1 MLSDRENEMYK
12 GILLSLSASC
22 LFGLV
27 YYYPVFLKPLSI
39 IDIFCWRLLMSFPA
53 IMLLVFAERQW
64 ASVTEL
70 FKRIVQKPLF
80 LFALIFS
87 ALLLS
92 IQMLIFVWAPLSG
105 RALST
110 SLGYFMLPLTMV
122 VCGRIFYKERF
133 SFLQKIAV
141 ALAFVG
147 VALEVYITGAFS
159 WETIVITLGYPI
171 YFMFRRRMSIDGIA
185 GTFSDFFFLALGCL
199 IYFIVQYDTQKI
211 IDDVVNFHVYIP
223 LLGIITAI
231 AFAAYFSA
239 SRLLPLGL
247 FGLLGYVEPIL
258 LAIVSIVFL
267 HETIQPEHIVSYG
280 LIWGAVCVLVLE
292 GLIYTIRNFKRKRIK

>member
-1 MLSDRENEMYK
+1 MYR
-12 GILLSLSASC
+12 GILLSLVASC

-27 YYYPVFLKPLSI
+27 YYYPVLLKPLSI

-53 IMLLVFAERQW
+53 IALLVFCDRQC
-64 ASVTEL
+64 STIIDL
-70 FKRIVQKPLF
+70 IKRIKKHPLF
-80 LFALIFS
+80 LLALLFS
-87 ALLLS
+87 AILIG

-105 RALST
+105 NALST

-122 VCGRIFYKERF
+122 ISGRVFYKERF

-141 ALAFVG
+141 ALAFCG
-147 VALEVYITGAFS
+147 VVLEVYITGAFS
-159 WETIVITLGYPI
+159 WETAVICIGYPI
-171 YFMFRRRMSIDGIA
+171 YFMFRRYMKIDGIA
-185 GTFSDFFFLALGCL
+185 GTFSDFFFIAIGCL
-199 IYFIVQYDTQKI
+199 IYFIIQYDGQKI
-211 IDDVVNFHVYIP
+211 ADDIFHFHIYIP

-258 LAIVSIVFL
+258 LALVSIIFL
-267 HETIQPEHIVSYG
+267 HEQISPEHMIPYG
-280 LIWGAVCVLVLE
+280 LIWGAVCVLILE
-292 GLIYTIRNFKRKRIK
+292 GLIYTLRNFKYKRAN

>member
-1 MLSDRENEMYK
+1 MYK
-12 GILLSLSASC
+12 GILLSLTASC

-53 IMLLVFAERQW
+53 IALLVVIEKQW
-64 ASVTEL
+64 QTVVDL
-70 FKRIVQKPLF
+70 FKRIYHQPLF
-80 LFALIFS
+80 LLALLFS
-87 ALLLS
+87 ASLLS
-92 IQMLIFVWAPLSG
+92 IQMLLFVWAPLSG
-105 RALST
+105 KALST

-122 VCGRIFYKERF
+122 VCGRVFYKERF

-141 ALAFVG
+141 FLAFIGVG
-147 VALEVYITGAFS
+147 LEVYITGAFS
-159 WETIVITLGYPI
+159 WETAVICLGYPI
-171 YFMFRRRMSIDGIA
+171 YFMFRRYMKIDGIA

-199 IYFIVQYDTQKI
+199 IYFIIQYDSQKI
-211 IDDVVNFHVYIP
+211 VDDVIHFHLFIP

-239 SRLLPLGL
+239 SKLLPLGL

-258 LAIVSIVFL
+258 LVVVSLVFL
-267 HETIQPEHIVSYG
+267 HESISPAHIIPYS
-280 LIWGAVCVLVLE
+280 LIWGAVLVLIVE
-292 GLIYTIRNFKRKRIK
+292 GAIYSIRNLQRKRLT